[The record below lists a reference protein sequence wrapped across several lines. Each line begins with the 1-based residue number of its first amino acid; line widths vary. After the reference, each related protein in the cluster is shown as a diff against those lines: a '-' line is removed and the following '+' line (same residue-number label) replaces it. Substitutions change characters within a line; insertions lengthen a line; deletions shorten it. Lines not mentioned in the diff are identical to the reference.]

1 MTISI
6 LRLDPQSAATL
17 GPSDPEIFDHPLD
30 PARLQAFVACP
41 THLLVVA
48 CDAGRVIG
56 QIRAMLHLQPDGPT
70 QLYIDNLGVA
80 PTHLRQG
87 IARRLL
93 AEALLWGKAQG
104 CAEAW
109 VATEPDNA
117 AARALYA
124 GFMTEPEGTASV
136 FLIALS

>member
-1 MTISI
+1 MTIDI
-6 LRLDPQSAATL
+6 LRLDPQSAAAL
-17 GPSDPEIFDHPLD
+17 GPTDPEIFDHPLD

-48 CDAGRVIG
+48 LRR
-56 QIRAMLHLQPDGPT
+56 RARHRPDPRHA
-70 QLYIDNLGVA
+70 A
-80 PTHLRQG
+80 PA
-87 IARRLL
+87 ARRADPALHRQPRRGPHASAPRHRAPPP
-93 AEALLWGKAQG
+93 AEVLLWGKAHG

-124 GFMTEPEGTASV
+124 GFMTEPEATASV
-136 FLIALS
+136 FVIALP